1 MVSVGSAL
9 SGSGRVCHDRACF
22 VPFTVRG
29 WAPPAHHD
37 GDGREGEKRGSRC
50 EPGTSIRACRATAMT
65 TTPQRGRHRSV
76 APAGRLRPGKRRV
89 WVWFAAAAIVVVAAI
104 IGYQVVRSE
113 GQGGSVAAP
122 APPCGVVR
130 VVTSSTFASVVE
142 RVSATMAS
150 GVPCLRADVR
160 IADRQAALLEIQAAR
175 ADVWIAD
182 DASLQAEA
190 PQLLADSREAGA
202 GEVLATSPIYM
213 VSDRATAQRI
223 NGAGGS
229 WQGLA
234 RLVTRPD
241 GVRLTLRDPRQ
252 SVDGLIAAGDLGETV
267 WQTDG
272 MNASALSLS
281 KAFSRT
287 RTVVDADIAL
297 PAHSGEVGLVPEH
310 ALMRRLPGLR
320 NDLVILTGSD
330 QTALLRFAWLP
341 TKRGMADSAVVARL
355 RRLRAALTG
364 PAGVDAVAAA
374 GLRTP
379 RGGPPPGD
387 AAGRLPKVTAPAF
400 QVLAPHHLDH
410 VFATWYPSDRRANIL
425 IVVDVSGSM
434 AARPPGARSPLID
447 VVRDACRTVAAL
459 LPDEAELGLW
469 EFGTHLDG
477 KRDYLELL
485 PVAAMSPAHRK
496 ATGVAIDRVSVR
508 RTGTGLYDTTLA
520 AFKAMAARPRT
531 GVPNHVLIFT
541 DGRNEADPNSLTVRT
556 LAAQLAELAG
566 RGSPTNL
573 TVLAFGTETDAD
585 QVAKAVKPVDGY
597 VEVSRT
603 DQDVA
608 AAFVHLAAGG
618 LHAGGT

>member
-1 MVSVGSAL
+1 V
-9 SGSGRVCHDRACF
+9 
-22 VPFTVRG
+22 
-29 WAPPAHHD
+29 
-37 GDGREGEKRGSRC
+37 
-50 EPGTSIRACRATAMT
+50 T
-65 TTPQRGRHRSV
+65 TTPQHGRHKLV
-76 APAGRLRPGKRRV
+76 APAGRQRPRRRHV
-89 WVWFAAAAIVVVAAI
+89 PLWFAAIAVIVVAAI
-104 IGYQVVRSE
+104 VGYQVVRSE
-113 GQGGSVAAP
+113 GRAGSDAAP
-122 APPCGVVR
+122 PPACGVVR
-130 VVTSSTFASVVE
+130 VVTSSTFAPVVK

-150 GVPCLRADVR
+150 RSPCLRADVT
-160 IADRQAALLEIQAAR
+160 IADRQAAPLEIQIAH

-190 PQLLADSREAGA
+190 PQLLADDGREAGA

-213 VSDRATAQRI
+213 VSDRPTAQRI
-223 NGAGGS
+223 SRAGGS
-229 WQGLA
+229 WQGLV
-234 RLVTRPD
+234 RLLTRPD
-241 GVRLTLRDPRQ
+241 GIRLALRDPRQ

-267 WQTDG
+267 WERDG

-287 RTVVDADIAL
+287 RTMVDAGIAL
-297 PAHSGEVGLVPEH
+297 PEHSGEVGLVPEY
-310 ALMRRLPGLR
+310 ALMRRLPELG
-320 NDLVILTGSD
+320 NDLVIMTGRD

-341 TKRGMADSAVVARL
+341 TKTGMGDSEAVMAL

-379 RGGPPPGD
+379 GGAPPPGD
-387 AAGRLPKVTAPAF
+387 AAGRLPTVTAPPF
-400 QVLAPHHLDH
+400 PVLAPHHLDH
-410 VFATWYPSDRRANIL
+410 VFATWYPADRRANIL
-425 IVVDVSGSM
+425 IVIDVSGSM

-447 VVRDACRTVAAL
+447 VVRDACRTVADL
-459 LPDEAELGLW
+459 LPNDAELGLW

-477 KRDYLELL
+477 TRDYLELL

-496 ATGVAIDRVSVR
+496 AAGLAIDGVSVR
-508 RTGTGLYDTTLA
+508 QTGTGLYDTTLA
-520 AFKAMAARPRT
+520 AYKTMAATPRT
-531 GVPNHVLIFT
+531 GIPNHVLIFT

-556 LAAQLAELAG
+556 LADQLAKLAG

-573 TVLAFGTETDAD
+573 TVLAFGTETDGD
-585 QVAKAVKPVDGY
+585 QVAKAIKPVDGL

-618 LHAGGT
+618 LHAEGS